1 MGTESIYVIF
11 TYGKINMK
19 YFIYILFFLTPF
31 LSFGITDTEMNEI
44 VSSFCK
50 STDTL
55 KRLDDYH
62 PNVKLSEEEKT
73 QFAFLALNQ
82 LLDDPQWLDL
92 TYGWKV
98 SRLEGV
104 IANLDS
110 DRIPLF
116 KALRSRTSMFN
127 GDIIFIDALERV
139 IGNNPGYTIQYVENE
154 NLDKEERLDLI
165 TKWENLFKKNR
176 EYIVKKRQYKNKYYG
191 KRVAK

>member
-1 MGTESIYVIF
+1 
-11 TYGKINMK
+11 MK

-31 LSFGITDTEMNEI
+31 FSFGVTDTEMNEI
-44 VSSFCK
+44 VSNFCK
-50 STDTL
+50 STDTH
-55 KRLDDYH
+55 KKLDDYH
-62 PNVKLSEEEKT
+62 PNMKLSEEEKT

-82 LLDDPQWLDL
+82 LLDDPQWADL
-92 TYGWKV
+92 TYGWKI

-110 DRIPLF
+110 DRIPLEYVSVLF
-116 KALRSRTSMFN
+116 KALRSRTSMFD

-139 IGNNPGYTIQYVENE
+139 IGNNPGYTIQYVENG
-154 NLDKEERLDLI
+154 NLDKAERLGLI
-165 TKWENLFKKNR
+165 AKWENLFKQNK

>member
-1 MGTESIYVIF
+1 
-11 TYGKINMK
+11 MK
-19 YFIYILFFLTPF
+19 YFIYILFFLMPIF
-31 LSFGITDTEMNEI
+31 SFGITDTKMNEI
-44 VSSFCK
+44 VSNFCK

-62 PNVKLSEEEKT
+62 PNVKLFEEEKT
-73 QFAFLALNQ
+73 QFTFLALNQ
-82 LLDDPQWLDL
+82 LLDDPQWADL

-110 DRIPLF
+110 DRIPLEYVPVLF
-116 KALRSRTSMFN
+116 KALRSRTFMFA

-139 IGNNPGYTIQYVENE
+139 IGNNPGYTIQYAENE
-154 NLDKEERLDLI
+154 NLDKEERLSLI
-165 TKWENLFKKNR
+165 AKWENLFKQNK
-176 EYIVKKRQYKNKYYG
+176 EYIVKKRQYKNVYYG